1 MKRTLFSLTI
11 GLAFLCM
18 LQPAMIIAPASAQ
31 SGESSGAS
39 WERLVGDE
47 AETFADVGSAVEA
60 FKSRLAAGDKEGVAK
75 LLGLD
80 PVELMKQADFDDNFA
95 EIAEAAAAGVRV
107 EEVAPTG
114 ESSSWARRTGSS
126 RFRWCLRKGHG
137 ASTPMTGST
146 K

>member
-18 LQPAMIIAPASAQ
+18 LQPATIIAPASAQ

-60 FKSRLAAGDKEGVAK
+60 FKSRLAAGDKQGVAK

-95 EIAEAAAAGVRV
+95 EIAEAAAAGVETRGGCPRPANPRV
-107 EEVAPTG
+107 GREELGVPVSVGACG
-114 ESSSWARRTGSS
+114 RDMG
-126 RFRWCLRKGHG
+126 LRHL
-137 ASTPMTGST
+137 
-146 K
+146 